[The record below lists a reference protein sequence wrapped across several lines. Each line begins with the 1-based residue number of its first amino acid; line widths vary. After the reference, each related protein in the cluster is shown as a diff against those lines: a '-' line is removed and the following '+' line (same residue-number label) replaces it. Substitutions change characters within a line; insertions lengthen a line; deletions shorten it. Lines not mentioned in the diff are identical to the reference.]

1 VLLKTQV
8 LVAEKEI
15 GTAIDTNLILQG
27 EVMAVEI
34 GFRRGMKQADP
45 VRRALGM
52 IQTHPKKS
60 RLGMSKEGEDET
72 GQKIIET
79 MFRSSR
85 MIKVV
90 QIIGKQLVKVV
101 VTTGVGTALAQNL
114 LKMSSA
120 HQSLINPS

>member
-1 VLLKTQV
+1 
-8 LVAEKEI
+8 VAEKEI
-15 GTAIDTNLILQG
+15 GTAIDTNLILLG

-45 VRRALGM
+45 VRRALGV

-60 RLGMSKEGEDET
+60 HLGMSKEGEDET

-120 HQSLINPS
+120 HQSLINQS